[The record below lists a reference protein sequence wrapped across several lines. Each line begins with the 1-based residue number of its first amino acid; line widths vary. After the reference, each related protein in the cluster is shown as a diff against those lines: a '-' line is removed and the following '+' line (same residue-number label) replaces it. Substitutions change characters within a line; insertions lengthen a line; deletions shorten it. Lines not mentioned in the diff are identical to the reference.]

1 MKRKILWSVLM
12 TLCLAMA
19 AGGAFAQDV
28 ALTSVGQSP
37 DATMVK
43 VVLKKL
49 KIKANVDKQLGADK
63 LGSPKVLIAV
73 VGGSSKGLGAAGVDK
88 NQEKSRAV
96 GLLSAANKKGIK
108 VLIMHIGGNN
118 RRGALSDSFITAA
131 VPYADRI
138 ILVKGGNGDQI
149 FNKNLKN
156 KSVKIMEA
164 ASIRKTQ
171 APLQEVLT
179 EWGVK

>member
-1 MKRKILWSVLM
+1 MKRKILWPVLVVVS
-12 TLCLAMA
+12 LLLVVGSAW
-19 AGGAFAQDV
+19 AGDV

-49 KIKANVDKQLGADK
+49 KLPVKVNKQLTADK

-88 NQEKSRAV
+88 NEEKKRAEQ
-96 GLLSAANKKGIK
+96 LLSAARKKGVK
-108 VLIMHIGGNN
+108 VLVMHIGGSN
-118 RRGALSDSFITAA
+118 RRGALSDSFIKAA
-131 VPYADRI
+131 APFADRI
-138 ILVKGGNGDQI
+138 IVVKGGNKDQV
-149 FNKNLKN
+149 FNKCLKDS
-156 KSVKIMEA
+156 SVKIMEA
-164 ASIRKTQ
+164 SSIRGTQ
-171 APLQEVLT
+171 APLGEVLS

>member
-1 MKRKILWSVLM
+1 MKRKIFWSVM
-12 TLCLAMA
+12 MSLCLSLA

-49 KIKANVDKQLGADK
+49 KINAAVDKQLDAAK

-88 NQEKSRAV
+88 DQEKSRAV
-96 GLLSAANKKGIK
+96 SLLSAANKKGVK
-108 VLIMHIGGNN
+108 VLVMHIGGSN
-118 RRGALSDSFITAA
+118 RRGALSDSFVTAA
-131 VPYADRI
+131 VPYADCI
-138 ILVKGGNGDQI
+138 IVVKGGNKDQI
-149 FNKNLKN
+149 FDKN
-156 KSVKIMEA
+156 KKDKSIKIMEA
-164 ASIRKTQ
+164 PSIRKTQ
-171 APLQEVLT
+171 VPLEAVLA